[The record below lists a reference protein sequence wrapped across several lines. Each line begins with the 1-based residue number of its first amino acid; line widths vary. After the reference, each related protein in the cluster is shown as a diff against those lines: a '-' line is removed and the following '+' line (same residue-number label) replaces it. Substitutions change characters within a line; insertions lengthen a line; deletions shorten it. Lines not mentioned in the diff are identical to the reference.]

1 MTTPDHARKPN
12 HGPGERASPKLSAKP
27 HPAARKIA
35 GLGDFHVPP
44 RVALIAVLAVPV
56 GVAAALVAVGLLK
69 LIALFTNL
77 CFHGQFSFG
86 ATTPGS
92 TSHWWLILLMPVAG
106 GLVIGVMARY
116 GSEKIR
122 GHGMPEAIESILVGG
137 SKVQPRLAVLKPVSS
152 AIGIG
157 TGGPFG
163 AEGPIIM
170 TGGAVGSI
178 LAQFLH
184 VTTDERKTLLV
195 AGSAAGMAATFNS
208 PLAAILLAVE
218 LLLFEWRPRSY
229 IPVAVA
235 AVVATLVRGPILGT
249 APLFGG
255 AHVPAHLPMSA
266 YGLCVVSGL
275 AAGLLALGATAIV
288 YFSED
293 MFAKLPLHWMW
304 WPAIGGLII
313 GTGGLVEPR
322 ALGVGYDVIDQ
333 LLTGRA
339 TVGLIVGILVVKT
352 LIWGLSLGSGT
363 SGGVLAPMF
372 MIGGALGAAEG
383 LVFTTVSPGF
393 WALVS
398 LAGVLGGVM
407 RSPLTGI
414 VFCLE
419 LTHEMNAM
427 LPMVITASSAYLLS
441 VIALKR
447 SVLTEK
453 IARRGLHLTR
463 EYSVDPLEVHLVRQL
478 ESPITATFRTDETVA
493 DIKRE
498 LAAPRGS
505 HDVAGFLAQR
515 LYPVMD
521 PAGHLAGVV
530 TRSDFLDSAPD
541 DRTPL
546 GALARPAVTAYDDE
560 TLRTIANRMATHHVT
575 RVVIIN
581 RDNPDRLEGLL
592 SLRQLLE
599 ARRIDQHEEHHAER
613 FLTLVP
619 RRFRPATA
627 PAPSLVV
634 AHSDTVVPEQRD
646 AVTQEA

>member
-1 MTTPDHARKPN
+1 MARPD
-12 HGPGERASPKLSAKP
+12 
-27 HPAARKIA
+27 AARNQTKTGAKRPGRPSGEKIA
-35 GLGDFHVPP
+35 DLGDFHVLP
-44 RVALIAVLAVPV
+44 RVAVITGLAVPV
-56 GVAAALVAVGLLK
+56 GAVAALVAVGLLK

-77 CFHGQFSFG
+77 CFHGRFSFG
-86 ATTPGS
+86 GATPGS
-92 TSHWWLILLMPVAG
+92 TAHGWLILCMPVLG
-106 GLVIGVMARY
+106 GLVIGLMARF

-137 SKVQPRLAVLKPVSS
+137 SRVQPRVAVLKPVSS
-152 AIGIG
+152 AISIG
-157 TGGPFG
+157 SGGPFG

-178 LAQFLH
+178 LAQFLR

-229 IPVAVA
+229 LPVAVG
-235 AVVATLVRGPILGT
+235 AVTATLVRGPILGT
-249 APLFGG
+249 EPLFGG
-255 AHVPAHLPMSA
+255 AHVPTELPVSV
-266 YGLCVVSGL
+266 YGLCVVAGL
-275 AAGLLALGATAIV
+275 AAGLLALLATWLV

-293 MFAKLPLHWMW
+293 LFAKLPLHWMW
-304 WPAIGGLII
+304 WPAFGGAII
-313 GTGGLVEPR
+313 GLGGLVEPR

-339 TVGLIVGILVVKT
+339 TVGLILGILVVKT

-383 LVFTTVSPGF
+383 LVFPSVSPGF

-414 VFCLE
+414 VFCVE
-419 LTHEMNAM
+419 LTHELHAL

-441 VIALKR
+441 VIVLKR

-478 ESPITATFRTDETVA
+478 ETPVTVTFRTDQTAGEAGARLREAHQARDA
-493 DIKRE
+493 DGI
-498 LAAPRGS
+498 
-505 HDVAGFLAQR
+505 LAQR
-515 LYPVMD
+515 LYPVLD
-521 PAGHLAGVV
+521 GEGGLAGVV
-530 TRSDFLDSAPD
+530 TRAELLHGAPD
-541 DRTPL
+541 DDRQL
-546 GALARPAVTAYDDE
+546 GGLARPAITAHPDE
-560 TLRTIANRMATHHVT
+560 TLRTIANRMAAHQVT
-575 RVVIIN
+575 RVVVTP
-581 RDNPDRLEGLL
+581 RTAPHRVEGIL
-592 SLRQLLE
+592 SLRHLLE
-599 ARRIDQHEEHHAER
+599 ARRVDLHEEQHAER
-613 FLTLVP
+613 VLTPVRRVP
-619 RRFRPATA
+619 RQRKPALA
-627 PAPSLVV
+627 ASAEAL
-634 AHSDTVVPEQRD
+634 SD
-646 AVTQEA
+646 AAGC